1 MLQKWGRE
9 ARLELARIGGKIRLG
24 RNSMRN
30 QSDQLERLENI
41 LTFIFYLERLENGME
56 KDP

>member
-30 QSDQLERLENI
+30 QSDQLERLEN
-41 LTFIFYLERLENGME
+41 GME